1 MRVTTLYYT
10 LKCWAHTNIH
20 LYTHITNRIV
30 NAIIVREHNITT
42 IKFGV
47 RADELGGVLRL

>member
-1 MRVTTLYYT
+1 MKVTILYYT
-10 LKCWAHTNIH
+10 LKCWAHTYIH